1 MGQAPRSSA
10 LEQILKDRRDAQN
23 FVRVMPLSEGWPR
36 SGRVGSSIVKIKNV
50 CKQLK
55 YTGKSVFSQFRLEM
69 IVQPIR
75 PNGHLSIPGK
85 VEPYIMLMDFLIS
98 VMDL

>member
-1 MGQAPRSSA
+1 MA
-10 LEQILKDRRDAQN
+10 
-23 FVRVMPLSEGWPR
+23 VRVMPFLEGWPR
-36 SGRVGSSIVKIKNV
+36 SGRVGSSIVKIENV

-69 IVQPIR
+69 IVKPIR

-85 VEPYIMLMDFLIS
+85 VEPCIMLMDFLIS